1 VFRRLPFRILQFAAA
16 LAFVAVITLFYHKV
30 LPVNQTTVALTY
42 LLAILAVS
50 TFWGFAV
57 SAVMSVAA
65 MLAFNFY
72 FLPPVGKFT
81 ISDPQN
87 WAALV
92 AFLAT
97 SLIASQLA
105 TRVRREADEAK
116 QRRKEIERL
125 YTFSQQLLVSGN
137 VITLLNSI
145 PNHIVE
151 TFEVGAAALYLDY
164 KQKFYHS
171 GAAPH
176 FNDEELKRATAR
188 EEPLR
193 DAARS
198 LCLVPVRMGTRPI
211 GSLGISGRLLSKQ
224 TLEALGSMIA
234 IAFERARAV
243 EELGKTEATREGERL
258 KSALLDSVTH
268 DFRTPLTSIK
278 ASVTSLLSAAN
289 TNEAQKRELL
299 SVINEE
305 CDRLNQLV
313 GDAAEMAKLDA
324 GEFELNLEP
333 NSISEIVAAALAHCK
348 TALGSRSVRI
358 DIPANLPPVRVD
370 FNRIKDVLVRLIEN
384 ADVYSPK
391 DKPITISAEVHGD
404 FLSTSVA
411 DNGPGIEEMEL
422 GLIFDKFYRGKDQ
435 RYLVLGTGM
444 GLPIAK
450 AIVEAHGGAIT
461 VTSQRGHGSVFSL
474 TLPLARSRGAEKP
487 TSDAR

>member
-1 VFRRLPFRILQFAAA
+1 MALGIVAA
-16 LAFVAVITLFYHKV
+16 ITIFYRNIIT
-30 LPVNQTTVALTY
+30 VNQTTVALTY

-50 TFWGFAV
+50 TFWGFTV
-57 SAVMSVAA
+57 SAFMSVAA

-81 ISDPQN
+81 ITDPQN

-105 TRVRREADEAK
+105 TRVRREADEAQ

-125 YTFSQQLLVSGN
+125 YAFSQQLLVSGN

-176 FNDEELKRATAR
+176 FNDEELKRAMAR

-211 GSLGISGRLLSKQ
+211 GSLGISGRLLSRQ

-278 ASVTSLLSAAN
+278 ASVTSLLSTAN
-289 TNEAQKRELL
+289 TTEGQKRELL

-333 NSISEIVAAALAHCK
+333 NSISEIVSAALAYCK
-348 TALGSRSVRI
+348 TALANRPVRV
-358 DIPANLPPVRVD
+358 DIPNTLPPVRVD

-384 ADVYSPK
+384 ADAYSQK
-391 DKPITISAEVHGD
+391 ALPITISAEAHGD
-404 FLSTSVA
+404 FLSVSVA
-411 DNGPGIEEMEL
+411 DNGPGIEDMEL

-450 AIVEAHGGAIT
+450 AIVEAHGGTIS

-474 TLPLARSRGAEKP
+474 TLPLARSQGA
-487 TSDAR
+487 D

>member
-1 VFRRLPFRILQFAAA
+1 VFRRLPFRVLQFASALVIVAA
-16 LAFVAVITLFYHKV
+16 ITFFYRRV
-30 LPVNQTTVALTY
+30 LTVNQTTVALTY

-50 TFWGFAV
+50 TLWGFAV
-57 SAVMSVAA
+57 SAFMSVAA
-65 MLAFNFY
+65 MLAFNYY

-81 ISDPQN
+81 ITDPQN
-87 WAALV
+87 WAALF
-92 AFLAT
+92 AFLAA
-97 SLIASQLA
+97 SLIASRLA
-105 TRVRREADEAK
+105 TRVRHEADEAQ

-125 YTFSQQLLVSGN
+125 YAFSQQLLVSGN
-137 VITLLNSI
+137 VITLLNAI

-176 FNDEELKRATAR
+176 FNNEELKRATAR

-193 DAARS
+193 DASRS

-211 GSLGISGRLLSKQ
+211 GSLGISGRLLSRQ

-243 EELGKTEATREGERL
+243 EDLGKTEATREGERL

-278 ASVTSLLSAAN
+278 ASVTSLLSTPNAPE
-289 TNEAQKRELL
+289 TQQRELL
-299 SVINEE
+299 SIINEE

-313 GDAAEMAKLDA
+313 GDATEMARLDA
-324 GEFELNLEP
+324 GEFELNLRP
-333 NSISEIVAAALAHCK
+333 NSMAEIVAAALAHCK
-348 TALGSRSVRI
+348 TALGKRTVRV
-358 DIPANLPPVRVD
+358 DIAANLPPVQVD
-370 FNRIKDVLVRLIEN
+370 FDRVKDVLVRLIEN

-391 DKPITISAEVHGD
+391 DQPITISAEVHGKH
-404 FLSTSVA
+404 LSTSVA

-450 AIVEAHGGAIT
+450 AIVEAHGGTIS

-474 TLPLARSRGAEKP
+474 TLPLAESRV
-487 TSDAR
+487 SDQTLSGPR

>member
-1 VFRRLPFRILQFAAA
+1 VFRRLPFRILQFTSALLIVAAIT
-16 LAFVAVITLFYHKV
+16 AFYREV
-30 LPVNQTTVALTY
+30 LSVNQTTVALTY

-65 MLAFNFY
+65 MLAFNYF

-81 ISDPQN
+81 IADPQN

-105 TRVRREADEAK
+105 TRVRREADDAQ

-125 YTFSQQLLVSGN
+125 YSFSQQLLVSGN
-137 VITLLNSI
+137 VITLLNAI

-151 TFEVGAAALYLDY
+151 TFEVGAAALYLDS

-188 EEPLR
+188 DEPLR
-193 DAARS
+193 DATRG

-211 GSLGISGRLLSKQ
+211 GSLGISGRLLSRQ

-278 ASVTSLLSAAN
+278 ASVTSLLSSPN
-289 TNEAQKRELL
+289 TTDAQKRELL

-313 GDAAEMAKLDA
+313 GDAAEMARLDA
-324 GEFELNLEP
+324 GEFELNLQP
-333 NSISEIVAAALAHCK
+333 NSMAEIVAAALAHSK
-348 TALGSRSVRI
+348 TALGGRPVRVEV
-358 DIPANLPPVRVD
+358 PSTLPPVRAD
-370 FNRIKDVLVRLIEN
+370 FDRIKDVLVRLIEN
-384 ADVYSPK
+384 ADVYSAK
-391 DKPITISAEVHGD
+391 DKPITITAEVQGNS
-404 FLSTSVA
+404 LSTSVS
-411 DNGPGIEEMEL
+411 DNGPGIEDMEL

-450 AIVEAHGGAIT
+450 AIVEAHGGAIS
-461 VTSQRGHGSVFSL
+461 VTSQLGHGSVFSL
-474 TLPLARSRGAEKP
+474 TLPLDQAR
-487 TSDAR
+487 SDAR

>member
-16 LAFVAVITLFYHKV
+16 LLIVAAITLFYRKIIT
-30 LPVNQTTVALTY
+30 VNQTTVALTY

-57 SAVMSVAA
+57 SAFMSVAS
-65 MLAFNFY
+65 MLAFNYF

-105 TRVRREADEAK
+105 TRVRREADEAQ

-125 YTFSQQLLVSGN
+125 YAFSQQLLVSGN

-151 TFEVGAAALYLDY
+151 TFEVGAAALYLDH
-164 KQKFYHS
+164 KQKYYHS

-193 DAARS
+193 DAARN
-198 LCLVPVRMGTRPI
+198 LCLAPVRMGTRPI

-243 EELGKTEATREGERL
+243 EDLGKTEATREGERL

-278 ASVTSLLSAAN
+278 ASVTSLLSTAN
-289 TNEAQKRELL
+289 TTEGQKRELL

-324 GEFELNLEP
+324 GEFELNLQP
-333 NSISEIVAAALAHCK
+333 NSIAEIVAAALTHCK
-348 TALGSRSVRI
+348 TALANRPVRV
-358 DIPANLPPVRVD
+358 DIPASVPPVRVD
-370 FNRIKDVLVRLIEN
+370 FDRIKDVLVRLIEN
-384 ADVYSPK
+384 ADAYSPK
-391 DKPITISAEVHGD
+391 DQPITISAETHGG
-404 FLSTSVA
+404 FVFTSVA
-411 DNGPGIEEMEL
+411 DSGPGIEEMEL

-435 RYLVLGTGM
+435 RYLVIGTGM

-450 AIVEAHGGAIT
+450 AIVEAHGGTIS
-461 VTSQRGHGSVFSL
+461 VTSQRGHGSVFSF
-474 TLPLARSRGAEKP
+474 TLPFARSQGA
-487 TSDAR
+487 D

>member
-1 VFRRLPFRILQFAAA
+1 VFRRLPYRILQFAAA
-16 LAFVAVITLFYHKV
+16 LLIVAAITLFYRKIIT
-30 LPVNQTTVALTY
+30 VNQTTVALTY

-57 SAVMSVAA
+57 SAFMSVAS
-65 MLAFNFY
+65 MLAFNYF

-105 TRVRREADEAK
+105 TRVRREADEAQ

-125 YTFSQQLLVSGN
+125 YAFSQQLLVSGN

-151 TFEVGAAALYLDY
+151 TFEVGAAALYLDH
-164 KQKFYHS
+164 KQKYYHS

-176 FNDEELKRATAR
+176 FNDEELKRAMAR

-193 DAARS
+193 DAARN
-198 LCLVPVRMGTRPI
+198 LCLAPVRMGTRPI

-289 TNEAQKRELL
+289 TTEGQKRELL

-313 GDAAEMAKLDA
+313 GDAAEMARLDA
-324 GEFELNLEP
+324 GEFELNLGR
-333 NSISEIVAAALAHCK
+333 NSIAEIAAASLVSSK
-348 TALGSRSVRI
+348 TALADRPVRV
-358 DIPANLPPVRVD
+358 DIPVALPPVRVD
-370 FNRIKDVLVRLIEN
+370 FDRIKDVLVRLIEN
-384 ADVYSPK
+384 ADAYSPK
-391 DKPITISAEVHGD
+391 DQPITISAETHGG
-404 FLSTSVA
+404 FVLTSVA

-435 RYLVLGTGM
+435 RYLVIGTGM

-450 AIVEAHGGAIT
+450 AIVEAHGGAIS
-461 VTSQRGHGSVFSL
+461 VTSQRGHGSVFSF
-474 TLPLARSRGAEKP
+474 TLPIARAQGA
-487 TSDAR
+487 D